1 MGHSIDRPG
10 SNGWLDT
17 AKKSMHPFSDTHR
30 QMLWACTGDKKTGWS
45 GEEAP
50 LFFDLE
56 CMDSTLVM
64 GIAQGCMVF
73 VNFVAHEALI
83 APSLAD
89 RATQ

>member
-1 MGHSIDRPG
+1 MVGRGNAIV
-10 SNGWLDT
+10 
-17 AKKSMHPFSDTHR
+17 
-30 QMLWACTGDKKTGWS
+30 
-45 GEEAP
+45 
-50 LFFDLE
+50 FDLE

-73 VNFVAHEALI
+73 VNFVAQAALI